1 MRGQMIDAAT
11 RDRLFER
18 FGPSVAGWCE
28 GLPELVSRLARKWD
42 LEVVRPVSNDATS
55 CVLVCERRGDGAV
68 VLKVSPDRSL
78 IMTEAA
84 ALEVWRASGRV
95 PELFEFDE
103 EGGALLMEALRP
115 GTALTGG
122 LNRSRLREVV
132 GLVRDLHA
140 GAGEKTLARFPPL
153 LERVEFIFE
162 FWGKRLRKPEVAAV
176 IPQGLPERSL
186 AAARKLATRSG
197 HRVLLHGDL
206 HVRNVLD
213 GGPDRGFVAIDP
225 RACVGDPAFDLID
238 WVFAEDGETA
248 LARRADRLAEEAGVD
263 PSSLLAWCGCTALLD
278 ATRLLSWG
286 DGSMNAV
293 RALLA
298 FADNEV

>member
-1 MRGQMIDAAT
+1 M
-11 RDRLFER
+11 
-18 FGPSVAGWCE
+18 
-28 GLPELVSRLARKWD
+28 
-42 LEVVRPVSNDATS
+42 
-55 CVLVCERRGDGAV
+55 LVCERRGGGAV
-68 VLKVSPDRSL
+68 VLKVSPDRYL
-78 IMTEAA
+78 MVAEAE
-84 ALEVWRASGRV
+84 ALDVWRASGRV

-115 GTALTGG
+115 DTTLTGG
-122 LNRSRLREVV
+122 LKRSQIDEEVV
-132 GLVRDLHA
+132 GLVRDLHD
-140 GAGEKTLARFPPL
+140 GAGEKALARFPPL

-197 HRVLLHGDL
+197 RRVLLHGDL

-213 GGPDRGFVAIDP
+213 GGPDRGLVAIDP

-278 ATRLLSWG
+278 ATRLLSRG